1 MIDQLLPD
9 QSPLDQSSSAR
20 SRRRPVRTPEQM
32 LRWLQKLRRWKSRL
46 DAEELETVAEFARA
60 AVEPSTVA
68 QELALGLAI
77 GRRAAEREVALALA
91 LTTRLPETLD
101 AMRRGEIDAVKAAK
115 VHEPTTV
122 LTDEKA
128 REVDAVIVTRFDG
141 KDPGSLRRA
150 TSRVVA
156 TIDPGGYA
164 ERCRARR
171 AQRKVELIP
180 LHDGMVKV
188 AGDVPVE
195 KGVAAYVRIDTE
207 ARRRRRQDKS
217 KSLEQHRAD
226 TYADLLLKDGY
237 GVTSGPRA
245 EVYVYLDFQTWL
257 GLNDRPAEMAGQGTI
272 PAWLAR
278 QIANGENTTI
288 RRIITDPETG
298 QIVSVGRKAYRP
310 PTDLA
315 RLIHTR
321 DRECRMPGC
330 HRPAQA
336 CDIDHSDQWY
346 ADNGETADDNLAS
359 LCRAHHRL
367 KDRTGWVY
375 NLDKQTGRFTVTT
388 PTGHRYTT
396 DPEPLHEPRTRRP
409 EAETNAGTTTNTTSD
424 NQPADTGPPPATKP
438 SAAGSPPP
446 HEAAA

>member
-1 MIDQLLPD
+1 MLHRIQQL
-9 QSPLDQSSSAR
+9 
-20 SRRRPVRTPEQM
+20 RRR
-32 LRWLQKLRRWKSRL
+32 KNRL
-46 DAEELETVAEFARA
+46 DAEELETVAAFARVA
-60 AVEPSTVA
+60 DEPSTVA

-77 GRRAAEREVALALA
+77 GRRAAESEVALALA
-91 LTTRLPETLD
+91 LTTRLPETLN
-101 AMRRGEIDAVKAAK
+101 AMRRGEIDATKAAK

-128 REVDAVIVTRFDG
+128 REVDVIVATRFTG
-141 KDPGSLRRA
+141 KDPGSLRRV
-150 TSRVVA
+150 TNRLVA
-156 TIDPGGYA
+156 AIDPGGHA

-180 LHDGMVKV
+180 LNDGMVKV
-188 AGDVPVE
+188 AGEVPVE

-217 KSLEQHRAD
+217 KSVEQHRAD
-226 TYADLLLKDGY
+226 AYADLLLKDGY
-237 GVTSGPRA
+237 GVTAGPRA
-245 EVYVYLDFQTWL
+245 EVYVYLDFETWL
-257 GLNDRPAEMAGQGTI
+257 GLNERPAEMAGQGTI

-288 RRIITDPETG
+288 RRIITDPATG

-310 PTDLA
+310 PTPLA

-346 ADNGETADDNLAS
+346 VDNGETADHNLAS
-359 LCRAHHRL
+359 LCRTHHRL
-367 KDRTGWVY
+367 KDRPGWTCT
-375 NLDKQTGRFTVTT
+375 LDKQTGRFTVAT

-396 DPEPLHEPRTRRP
+396 DPEPLHEPRTQRP
-409 EAETNAGTTTNTTSD
+409 EAENEPGTTRNITSH
-424 NQPADTGPPPATKP
+424 NQPTDADTLPASRASDPETV
-438 SAAGSPPP
+438 ADSPPP
-446 HEAAA
+446 HEEAA